1 MTTLDQSAGDGLARG
16 PLGQRAGLWLKRRS
30 VSIYALTLTLILGF
44 LAIAPAV
51 FVEVPSGHVG
61 VLWLRFFGGTVT
73 DRVYSEGTHLIFPWD
88 RVTMYDVRLRTD
100 TRTYEAV
107 AANGMSMTVTVAL
120 RYRVN
125 PPAAGLL
132 HKLAGDDY
140 AEKLVHPEIASLV
153 YEFVSKHN
161 PENFYSINRAD
172 IQGFLLREARQ
183 QFPTPPTD
191 LQALKLPPGVIADDY
206 ASVMI
211 RVEDVLVAGVSFPP
225 LVRQA
230 IDRKIEQQQ
239 IMEEYDFRIA
249 REAKERE
256 RKRIEAEGVRD
267 FQDIVA
273 RNITPEYLRLRGI
286 EATRAFATSSNA
298 KTIIIGGRDGL
309 PVILN
314 TGDDAKSGTGAS
326 GTAAGTAPPHETV
339 AKEPDGLAGRL
350 STLDE
355 PPPENS
361 APEAPPDTAGR

>member
-1 MTTLDQSAGDGLARG
+1 MTTLDQSAGNGAVRA
-16 PLGQRAGLWLKRRS
+16 PLRQRTHLWVKRRS
-30 VSIYALTLTLILGF
+30 MSIYALTLSLILGF
-44 LAIAPAV
+44 LAIAPSV

-73 DRVYSEGTHLIFPWD
+73 DRVYGEGTHLIFPWD

-100 TRTYEAV
+100 SRTYEAV
-107 AANGMSMTVTVAL
+107 AANGMSMTVNVAL

-132 HKLAGDDY
+132 HKLAGSEY

-153 YEFVSKHN
+153 YEFVSKHK
-161 PENFYSINRAD
+161 PENFYSVNRAD
-172 IQGFLLREARQ
+172 IQSFLLNEARR
-183 QFPTPPTD
+183 QFPAPPTD
-191 LQALKLPPGVIADDY
+191 MRDLKLPPGTTADNY
-206 ASVMI
+206 NAVMI

-249 REAKERE
+249 REVKERD

-286 EATRAFATSSNA
+286 EATRAFATSPNA

-314 TGDDAKSGTGAS
+314 TGDDAKSGPGA
-326 GTAAGTAPPHETV
+326 GTAAAQSHET
-339 AKEPDGLAGRL
+339 AEKEPDGLAGRL

-355 PPPENS
+355 LPPDNTTPE
-361 APEAPPDTAGR
+361 PPPDTAGR